1 MQRKV
6 MQWKEVMLT
15 LHEGIG
21 TKGCYPDAEGNEKL
35 VELLPCEAEP
45 NHSEL
50 HYLYY
55 KVVD

>member
-1 MQRKV
+1 MQL
-6 MQWKEVMLT
+6 KEVMLT